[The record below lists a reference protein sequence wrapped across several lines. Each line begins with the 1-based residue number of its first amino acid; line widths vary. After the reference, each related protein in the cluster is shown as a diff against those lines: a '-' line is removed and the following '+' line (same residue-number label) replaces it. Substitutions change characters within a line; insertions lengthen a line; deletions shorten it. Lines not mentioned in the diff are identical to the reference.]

1 MDTVFR
7 CSGAAM
13 VAVVLILTLRRQ
25 SPETALIL
33 SVVTCCLLLLAGL
46 RMLQPVFSFLRRL
59 QSLGELDG
67 EMTAI
72 LLKSVGLALLGEI
85 TALVCKDSGNEALG
99 RAMGILCTAAVLY
112 LSLPIFNAL
121 LSILERILVA
131 P

>member
-25 SPETALIL
+25 SGEIALIL
-33 SVVTCCLLLLAGL
+33 SVLTCCIVLVLGL
-46 RMLQPVFSFLRRL
+46 QLLQPVISLLRRL
-59 QSLGELDG
+59 QTLGSIDS

-85 TALVCKDSGNEALG
+85 TALICKDSGNEALG
-99 RAMGILCTAAVLY
+99 KAMGLVCTAAVLY
-112 LSLPIFNAL
+112 LSIPIFDAL
-121 LSILERILVA
+121 LTILERVLGKT
-131 P
+131 

>member
-25 SPETALIL
+25 SGEMALIL
-33 SVVTCCLLLLAGL
+33 SVLTCCILLLAGL
-46 RMLQPVFSFLRRL
+46 RLLQPVLDFLRRL
-59 QSLGELDG
+59 QQIGNLDSQ
-67 EMTAI
+67 MTAI
-72 LLKSVGLALLGEI
+72 LLKSVALALLGEI

-99 RAMGILCTAAVLY
+99 KAMGIVCTAAVLY
-112 LSLPIFNAL
+112 LSLPILDAL
-121 LSILERILVA
+121 LTMLEGILNE

>member
-25 SPETALIL
+25 SGEMALIL
-33 SVVTCCLLLLAGL
+33 SVLTCCILLLAGL
-46 RMLQPVFSFLRRL
+46 RLLQPVLDFLRRL
-59 QSLGELDG
+59 QQIGNLDSQ
-67 EMTAI
+67 MTAI
-72 LLKSVGLALLGEI
+72 LFKSVALALLGEI

-99 RAMGILCTAAVLY
+99 KAMGIVCTAAVLY
-112 LSLPIFNAL
+112 LSLPILDAL
-121 LSILERILVA
+121 LTMLEGVLNE

>member
-25 SPETALIL
+25 SGEMALIL
-33 SVVTCCLLLLAGL
+33 SVLTCCILLLTGL
-46 RMLQPVFSFLRRL
+46 RLLQPVLDFLRRL
-59 QSLGELDG
+59 QQIGNLDFQ
-67 EMTAI
+67 MTAI
-72 LLKSVGLALLGEI
+72 LLKSVALALLGEI

-99 RAMGILCTAAVLY
+99 KAMGIVCTAAVLY
-112 LSLPIFNAL
+112 LSLPILDAL
-121 LSILERILVA
+121 LTMLEGVLNE

>member
-25 SPETALIL
+25 SGEMALIL
-33 SVVTCCLLLLAGL
+33 SVLTCCILLLAGL
-46 RMLQPVFSFLRRL
+46 RLLQPVLDFLRRL
-59 QSLGELDG
+59 QQIGNLDSQ
-67 EMTAI
+67 MTVI
-72 LLKSVGLALLGEI
+72 LLKSVALALLGEI

-99 RAMGILCTAAVLY
+99 KAMGIVCTAAVLY
-112 LSLPIFNAL
+112 MSLPILDAL
-121 LSILERILVA
+121 LTMLEGVLNE

>member
-25 SPETALIL
+25 SGEMALIL
-33 SVVTCCLLLLAGL
+33 SVLTCCILLLAGL
-46 RMLQPVFSFLRRL
+46 RLLQPVLDFLRRL
-59 QSLGELDG
+59 QQIGNLDSQ
-67 EMTAI
+67 MTAI
-72 LLKSVGLALLGEI
+72 LLKSVALALLGEI

-99 RAMGILCTAAVLY
+99 KAMGIVCTAAVLY
-112 LSLPIFNAL
+112 LSLPILDAL
-121 LSILERILVA
+121 LTMLEGVLNE

>member
-25 SPETALIL
+25 SGEMAMVL
-33 SVVTCCLLLLAGL
+33 SVLTCCLLLLSGL
-46 RMLQPVFSFLRRL
+46 KLLQPVVAFLRRL
-59 QSLGELDG
+59 QSLGNLDG

-72 LLKSVGLALLGEI
+72 VLKSVALALLGDI

-99 RAMGILCTAAVLY
+99 KAMSIVCTAAVLY
-112 LSLPIFNAL
+112 LSLPIFDAL
-121 LSILERILVA
+121 LSILEGILSD

>member
-25 SPETALIL
+25 SGEISLIL
-33 SVVTCCLLLLAGL
+33 SVLTCCMLLLFGL
-46 RMLQPVFSFLRRL
+46 QLLQPVITLFRRL
-59 QSLGELDG
+59 QSLGSIDG

-85 TALVCKDSGNEALG
+85 TALICKDSGNEALG
-99 RAMGILCTAAVLY
+99 KAMGLVCTAAVLY

-121 LSILERILVA
+121 LSILERILGNS
-131 P
+131 